1 MFTNIC
7 ASDFQSGVTLK
18 VNLPI
23 ERHASKVYTRAM
35 FEQFGEAL
43 YKSFS
48 YVLDEL
54 EPRRLYKL
62 THVDASARE
71 KWSKVEFKVKV
82 NEDESFFNCECGTFE
97 HSGMVCCHALQ
108 VGACHWLLP
117 DLVCAG
123 DV

>member
-1 MFTNIC
+1 MSVLC
-7 ASDFQSGVTLK
+7 VLQSGVSLK

-43 YKSFS
+43 YKCGS

-54 EPRRLYKL
+54 EPRRLYKS
-62 THVDASARE
+62 THVDASSRE
-71 KWSKVEFKVKV
+71 KWSKVEFKVEV
-82 NEDESFFNCECGTFE
+82 SEDESFFNCECGTFE

-108 VGACHWLLP
+108 VS
-117 DLVCAG
+117 VG
-123 DV
+123 DVLFSSVVFHCR